1 MDKMTDPQIKENL
14 KALPHW
20 TYADGFLISTFQ
32 FNDFKECFSAMCR
45 IAFECEKHGHHPD
58 WSNRYNR
65 LLIKLVTHD
74 AQGVTQKDFD
84 LAAAIEE
91 CMISKG

>member
-1 MDKMTDPQIKENL
+1 MDNPTDPQIQENL

>member
-1 MDKMTDPQIKENL
+1 MDKMTDPQIQENL

-45 IAFECEKHGHHPD
+45 IAFECEKYGHHPD